1 MADEKFV
8 PVETRLEGSEHHKE
22 LEPEALKLLVSFSD
36 VSFSSFDN
44 GYYEVLP
51 GVYFST
57 LLYIL
62 YVNDAKAG
70 NDFENAKNKARKVLI
85 DNLEK
90 KRKTLIR
97 TSRSLKDSKTARI
110 VKRKIQLIMTA
121 ISFLESQES

>member
-8 PVETRLEGSEHHKE
+8 PVEARLEGCEHHKE

-110 VKRKIQLIMTA
+110 IKRKIQLIMTA
-121 ISFLESQES
+121 VSYLESQES

>member
-8 PVETRLEGSEHHKE
+8 PVEARLEGCEHHKE

-85 DNLEK
+85 ENLEK

-97 TSRSLKDSKTARI
+97 SSRSLKDSKTARI
-110 VKRKIQLIMTA
+110 IKRKIQLIMTA
-121 ISFLESQES
+121 VSYLESQES

>member
-8 PVETRLEGSEHHKE
+8 PVEARLEGCEHHKE

-85 DNLEK
+85 ENLEK

-110 VKRKIQLIMTA
+110 IKRKIQLIMTA
-121 ISFLESQES
+121 VSYLESQES

>member
-1 MADEKFV
+1 
-8 PVETRLEGSEHHKE
+8 
-22 LEPEALKLLVSFSD
+22 
-36 VSFSSFDN
+36 
-44 GYYEVLP
+44 
-51 GVYFST
+51 
-57 LLYIL
+57 LYIL

-110 VKRKIQLIMTA
+110 IKRKIQLIMTA
-121 ISFLESQES
+121 LSYLESQES